1 MTVQTTSD
9 RIADKRRIVMR
20 KVIVSTYA
28 TLNGVIENPQDWSF
42 DYFDEEAAQ
51 VCLVTSSL
59 PPMPCCWGAKPTNRL
74 PKRGR
79 PRSDTFADRIN
90 SMEKYV
96 VSTTLAEPLPWG
108 PATLISQNVAEHVAK
123 LKQQPGQD
131 ILIYGTGR
139 LTHTLTSSTAC
150 WMSIVCGSCRWFGK
164 TAVAYSKEW
173 IRTNWNSSKPKH
185 CPPVRSSC
193 VTGQLNKPNQA

>member
-1 MTVQTTSD
+1 
-9 RIADKRRIVMR
+9 MR

-42 DYFDEEAAQ
+42 DYFDEEAARFASDQ
-51 VCLVTSSL
+51 LFAADAL
-59 PPMPCCWGAKPTNRL
+59 L
-74 PKRGR
+74 LGR
-79 PRSDTFADRIN
+79 ETYESFAEAWPARSDAFADRIN

-108 PATLISQNVAEHVAK
+108 PATLISQNVAEEVAK

-139 LTHTLTSSTAC
+139 LTHTLLQH
-150 WMSIVCGSCRWFGK
+150 GLLD
-164 TAVAYSKEW
+164 EHHLW
-173 IRTNWNSSKPKH
+173 II
-185 CPPVRSSC
+185 PVIWENGRRLFEGMDSYKLELVEAKILPSGTVILC
-193 VTGQLNKPNQA
+193 HRPAKQA